1 MVVQTTIL
9 ERGWAH
15 MSEQQFKEARKM
27 EETYH
32 RNFYKE
38 HDLYEE
44 GTWMAGPMPIV
55 METLDRLRAYKD
67 HLTVLDLGA
76 GAGRNT
82 IAIADKLRGTNSRVV
97 AVDLLEEAID
107 SLHEHA
113 KKYQV
118 DHFITAEQADIEH
131 YEIEPNRYD
140 YIAACS
146 CLEHVSSAEALHQVL
161 DRMQAGTK
169 IGGIHLITMS
179 TGVEEVKLSN
189 LEPIKP
195 LIELNL
201 PTQYAEDLLT
211 HRYQDDWDI
220 LFTERVTQA
229 IPEEKYDEPTEFR
242 CQLLRF
248 AARKRK

>member
-1 MVVQTTIL
+1 MP
-9 ERGWAH
+9 E
-15 MSEQQFKEARKM
+15 QFKKAREM

-32 RNFYKE
+32 RKFYQE

-55 METLDRLRAYKD
+55 METLDRLTAFKD
-67 HLTVLDLGA
+67 QLTVLDLGA

-82 IAIADKLRGTNSRVV
+82 IAIAEKLRETKSRIV
-97 AVDLLEEAID
+97 AVDLLEEAVD
-107 SLHEHA
+107 SLNDHA
-113 KKYQV
+113 AKYQV
-118 DHFITAEQADIEH
+118 DHLITAEQADIEH
-131 YEIEPNRYD
+131 YEIEPNKYD

-146 CLEHVSSAEALHQVL
+146 CLEHVSSEEALHQVL

-169 IGGIHLITMS
+169 TGGIHLITMS
-179 TGVEEVKLSN
+179 TGVEEVKLPN
-189 LEPIKP
+189 LESVKP

-211 HRYQDDWDI
+211 HRYEDEWDI
-220 LFTERVTQA
+220 IFTERVTQA
-229 IPEEKYDEPTEFR
+229 IPEDKYDEPTEFR

-248 AARKRK
+248 AARKRT

>member
-1 MVVQTTIL
+1 
-9 ERGWAH
+9 
-15 MSEQQFKEARKM
+15 MSKEFKEAREM

-32 RNFYKE
+32 RKFYQE

-55 METLDRLRAYKD
+55 METLHRLTEYKNK
-67 HLTVLDLGA
+67 LTVLDLGA

-82 IAIADKLRGTNSRVV
+82 IAMAEKLRDTGSRIV
-97 AVDLLEEAID
+97 AVDLLEEAVS
-107 SLHEHA
+107 SLVHHA
-113 KKYQV
+113 KKYKV
-118 DHFITAEQADIEH
+118 DHLITAEQGDIEH
-131 YEIEPNRYD
+131 YEIEPNHYD

-146 CLEHVSSAEALHQVL
+146 CLEHVSSEKALHQVI
-161 DRMQAGTK
+161 DQMQAGTK

-179 TGVEEVKLSN
+179 TSVEEVKLPDHESV
-189 LEPIKP
+189 KP

-211 HRYQDDWDI
+211 HRYHNDWDI
-220 LFTERVTQA
+220 LLTERVTQA
-229 IPEEKYDEPTEFR
+229 IPEHKYDEPTEFR

-248 AARKRK
+248 AARKRI

>member
-1 MVVQTTIL
+1 
-9 ERGWAH
+9 

-32 RNFYKE
+32 RHFYKE

-55 METLDRLRAYKD
+55 METLDRLIAFKD
-67 HLTVLDLGA
+67 QLTVLDLGA

-82 IAIADKLRGTNSRVV
+82 IAIADRLRETNSTIV

-107 SLHEHA
+107 SLNNHA

-118 DHFITAEQADIEH
+118 DHLITAERADIEH
-131 YEIEPNRYD
+131 YEIGPNRYD

-146 CLEHVSSAEALHQVL
+146 CLEHVSSEEALHQVL
-161 DRMQAGTK
+161 DRMQEATN

-179 TGVEEVKLSN
+179 TGVEEVKLSDHET
-189 LEPIKP
+189 LKP

-229 IPEEKYDEPTEFR
+229 IPEEKYEEPTEFR